1 MDVLADFRG
10 HAQRLQIQRSPE
22 LDAFIN
28 RIRQHHFSPD
38 LTGKVRYGGGVISH
52 PPLLR

>member
-10 HAQRLQIQRSPE
+10 HAQRLQIQRGRE

-28 RIRQHHFSPD
+28 RIRQHQFFSRFD
-38 LTGKVRYGGGVISH
+38 LKSPVWR
-52 PPLLR
+52 R

>member
-1 MDVLADFRG
+1 MFLRTSEGMHSACRFSR
-10 HAQRLQIQRSPE
+10 E

-38 LTGKVRYGGGVISH
+38 LTGKVRYGGGEISH